1 MHKPVVRLFVLAVLL
16 VNQLLIT
23 LGYEPFPATEEQLY
37 DFFSTVVLGVVAVW
51 TFWKNNSFTK
61 EAKEADEVLK
71 TLKKE
76 KESDIDG

>member
-61 EAKEADEVLK
+61 EAKQADEL
-71 TLKKE
+71 LKKMKAKKKGE
-76 KESDIDG
+76 

>member
-23 LGYEPFPATEEQLY
+23 LGFEPFPATEEQLY

-71 TLKKE
+71 TLKEE

>member
-61 EAKEADEVLK
+61 EAKQADEL
-71 TLKKE
+71 LKKMKTKKKGE
-76 KESDIDG
+76 